1 MTHEERKAKNPDY
14 QVCMLED
21 SPFKGVAKSIPEF
34 FQLLAADIVGCNP
47 KKFSNSHF
55 ADTEL
60 TTLNKAEKKMN
71 VDLLLAVSDNYYIN
85 FEANTY
91 KSEMINLKNTFYTY
105 KLILIHQAIGKTY
118 KDIKVDQINLDLLPT
133 KFNKNVINTFIMIDP
148 KTHER
153 LPGTPRII
161 HISLDKFKKNPYNV
175 DVSDWRR
182 RVFGLFLS
190 TSIKESKELAGDDP
204 ILRKVAD
211 FMEEYSNN
219 IENLRLLDQQSE
231 LMKALRTDAKIAS
244 EKAEKAGERKGKKI
258 GLKQGLQQG
267 IEQGLHQGEE
277 KKALDMAKKLKNN
290 GVDVTVIANASG
302 LSVEKI
308 EAL

>member
-1 MTHEERKAKNPDY
+1 MSYQERKAKNPDF

-21 SPFKGVAKSIPEF
+21 SPFKGVAKSVPEF
-34 FQLLAADIVGCNP
+34 FQLLAADLVGCNP
-47 KKFSNSHF
+47 KEFSNSHF

-60 TTLNKAEKKMN
+60 TTLNKAEKKME
-71 VDLLLAVSDNYYIN
+71 VDLLLAVSDNYFIN

-91 KSEMINLKNTFYTY
+91 KSEMINLKNTFYAY

-118 KDIKVDQINLDLLPT
+118 KDIKVDQINFDLLPT
-133 KFNKNVINTFIMIDP
+133 KFNKNVINTFVMIDP

-161 HISLDKFKKNPYNV
+161 HISLDKFKKNPYNE

-182 RVFGLFLS
+182 RVFALFLS

-211 FMEEYSNN
+211 FMEKYSNN
-219 IENLRLLDQQSE
+219 IENLRYLDQQSE

-244 EKAEKAGERKGKKI
+244 EKAAKAGERRGE
-258 GLKQGLQQG
+258 KQ
-267 IEQGLHQGEE
+267 
-277 KKALDMAKKLKNN
+277 KALDMAKKLKSN
-290 GVDVTVIANASG
+290 GVDVAVIANASG
-302 LSVEKI
+302 LSIEKI
-308 EAL
+308 KSL